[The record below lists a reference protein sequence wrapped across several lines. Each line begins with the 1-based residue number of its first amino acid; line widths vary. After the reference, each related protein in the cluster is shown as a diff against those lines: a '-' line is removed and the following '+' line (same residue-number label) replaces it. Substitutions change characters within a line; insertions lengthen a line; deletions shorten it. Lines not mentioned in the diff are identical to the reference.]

1 MDTVSAEQRS
11 RNMSRIASKNT
22 QPELALRSLLHAAG
36 YRYQLHGA
44 LPARKSAAIRAKHPD
59 IRLRG
64 GKLPGS
70 PDLVFTARDKE
81 IFVNGCFW
89 HGHDCPVGR
98 RRPTSN
104 TGYWNPKLDANISRD
119 RRNRHDLASLGWESL
134 TLWECELHSVEEVL
148 RKTAGFLGPPRTAA
162 SSQAG
167 R

>member
-1 MDTVSAEQRS
+1 MDTVSAAQRS
-11 RNMSRIASKNT
+11 QMMSRIASKNT

-44 LPARKSAAIRAKHPD
+44 LPARKSAALRAEHPD

-70 PDLVFTARDKE
+70 PDLVFTARSKV

-98 RRPTSN
+98 RRPSSN
-104 TGYWNPKLDANISRD
+104 TGYWNPKLDANMARD

-134 TLWECELHSVEEVL
+134 TLWECELHSLEEVMH
-148 RKTAGFLGPPRTAA
+148 KATGFLGPPRTATSSHA
-162 SSQAG
+162 S